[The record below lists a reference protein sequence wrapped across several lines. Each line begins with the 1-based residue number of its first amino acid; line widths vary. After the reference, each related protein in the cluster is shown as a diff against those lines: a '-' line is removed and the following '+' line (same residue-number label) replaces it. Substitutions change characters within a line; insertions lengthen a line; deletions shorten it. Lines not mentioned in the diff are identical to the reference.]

1 MNTTE
6 TAASGWTRED
16 SDFLSQGVRCAGWLY
31 RPRGD
36 AKPPVV
42 VMAHGFAAER
52 TFGLPAFAER
62 FASRG
67 MAVFVFD
74 YRNFGASEGMP
85 RNLVNPF
92 RHLQDWE
99 AAVSHVR
106 SLPAVATDKIALWG
120 SSFSGGH
127 VIVTAAQQPG
137 IAALVAQVPFVDGP
151 ATLRTLGLGYS
162 LRAVAAGL
170 RDLARMVTRREP
182 YCIPV
187 VSSPDRFAAMNK
199 PDALEGYKALVPPDS
214 PWKNECPARI
224 LLAAPLYRPISY
236 AARVRCP
243 ALLVAAEKDSLIP
256 VEAVARTAA
265 RMPAAT
271 LERVPAGHFDVY
283 VGEWFERV
291 VRLEG
296 DFLARHLLGGS

>member
-1 MNTTE
+1 MSTTE
-6 TAASGWTRED
+6 TAGNAWTRED
-16 SDFLSQGVRCAGWLY
+16 SDFLSQGTRCAGWLY

-74 YRNFGASEGMP
+74 YRNFGASDGMP

-99 AAVSHVR
+99 AAISHVR
-106 SLPAVATDKIALWG
+106 SLPGVATDRVALWG

-127 VIVTAAQQPG
+127 VIVTAARDPR
-137 IAALVAQVPFVDGP
+137 IATLVAQVPFVDGL
-151 ATLRTLGLGYS
+151 ATLRTLGLVYS
-162 LRAVAAGL
+162 FRAVTAGL
-170 RDLARMVTRREP
+170 RDLARMVTLREP

-187 VSSPDRFAAMNK
+187 VSPPDRFAAMNK
-199 PDALEGYKALVPPDS
+199 PDAWEGYKALVPPDS

-236 AARVRCP
+236 ADQVRCP
-243 ALLVAAEKDSLIP
+243 VLLVAAEHDSLIP

-271 LERVPAGHFDVY
+271 LERLPVGHFDVY

-296 DFLARHLLGGS
+296 DFLARHLLGAS

>member
-1 MNTTE
+1 MSLTE
-6 TAASGWTRED
+6 KSEHAWTRD
-16 SDFLSQGVRCAGWLY
+16 DLDFLSQGTRCAGWLY
-31 RPRGD
+31 RPTGD
-36 AKPPVV
+36 AKPPLV

-67 MAVFVFD
+67 LAVFAFD
-74 YRNFGASEGMP
+74 YRNFGASDGMP

-99 AAVSHVR
+99 AAVSFVR
-106 SLPAVATDKIALWG
+106 TLPRVASDRIALWG

-127 VIVTAAQQPG
+127 VIVTAARNPR
-137 IAALVAQVPFVDGP
+137 IAAIVAQVPFVDGV
-151 ATLRTLGLGYS
+151 ATLRTLGLGYFF
-162 LRAVAAGL
+162 RALAAGT
-170 RDLARMVTRREP
+170 RDLARMVTLRDP

-199 PDALEGYKALVPPDS
+199 PDALEGYKALVPPES
-214 PWKNECPARI
+214 AWKNECPARI

-236 AARVRCP
+236 AAQVRCP

-271 LERVPAGHFDVY
+271 LEKVPAGHFDVY

-291 VRLEG
+291 VKIES
-296 DFLARHLLGGS
+296 DFLATHLLGAS